1 MWFVHG
7 DLEAACPSVK
17 SESVTFPSKV
27 FKPVSRN
34 FPFVSKSAFSSQ
46 TQNLQNQNAGF
57 SWMDSLPAL
66 LVHLQLLL
74 RRPLQLLLDHPPSP
88 EKPPLLLSHRPCPQP
103 HRDGEHHG
111 RKWGVGV
118 GGWGWVG
125 GTWITFSYY
134 TPEPIWV
141 VRVVLRFT
149 F

>member
-57 SWMDSLPAL
+57 SWVDSLPAL

-74 RRPLQLLLDHPPSP
+74 HRPLQLLLDDPSP
-88 EKPPLLLSHRPCPQP
+88 PEEPPLLLSHGPCPQP
-103 HRDGEHHG
+103 DRDGEYRG
-111 RKWGVGV
+111 RKFLL
-118 GGWGWVG
+118 
-125 GTWITFSYY
+125 TLHFLLCILFFSFSTYQY
-134 TPEPIWV
+134 
-141 VRVVLRFT
+141 RD
-149 F
+149 